1 MPLHEGWDF
10 VDTEKMKQQKGFFE
24 IYHEMKLQVIDDLIH
39 KLTKKKDFRRV
50 EELLKMKV
58 ELSPNQ

>member
-1 MPLHEGWDF
+1 
-10 VDTEKMKQQKGFFE
+10 MKQQKGFFE
-24 IYHEMKLQVIDDLIH
+24 IYHEMKLQVINDLIH

-58 ELSPNQ
+58 ELENVQEGKIHIYRR

>member
-1 MPLHEGWDF
+1 MSLYAGWDF
-10 VDTEKMKQQKGFFE
+10 VDINKMKQQKGFFE
-24 IYHEMKLQVIDDLIH
+24 IYKELKLQVIDDLIH

>member
-1 MPLHEGWDF
+1 
-10 VDTEKMKQQKGFFE
+10 MKQQKGFFE
-24 IYHEMKLQVIDDLIH
+24 IYKELKLQAINDLIH

-58 ELSPNQ
+58 EVSNQRG

>member
-10 VDTEKMKQQKGFFE
+10 IDTNQMKQQKGFFE
-24 IYHEMKLQVIDDLIH
+24 IYHEMKLQVINDLIH

-58 ELSPNQ
+58 ELSPNR